1 MKLNIVF
8 ENENF
13 IAIAKPSGMLSV
25 PDRKQ
30 SEPSLKDFLKQKYG
44 EIFTVHRLDKH
55 TSGLILFAKNS
66 ETHKQLSQ
74 LFQDRAIEKVY
85 VGIVHGTLRPASGT
99 VNVPIMEHP
108 AKDGRM
114 LAHSKGKL
122 SVTDY
127 ETIEIFKNYSLVRFQ
142 IHTGRTHQIRIHAQ
156 YLGQS
161 IVGDELYGDGR
172 GIYLS
177 AIKKK
182 YNLSKDQWEER
193 PIMGRLALHS
203 SKMQFELL
211 GEQFVLEAP
220 LSKDFTATLEQLR
233 KNN

>member
-8 ENENF
+8 ENEDF
-13 IAIAKPSGMLSV
+13 VAISKPSGTLSV

-44 EIFTVHRLDKH
+44 EIFTVHRLDKF

-66 ETHKQLSQ
+66 GTHKQLSQ
-74 LFQDRAIEKVY
+74 LFEDRAIEKFY
-85 VGIVHGTLRPASGT
+85 IGIVNGVLRPSSGT
-99 VNVPIMEHP
+99 VNTPIMEHP

-114 LAHSKGKL
+114 LAHSKGKP

-127 ETIEIFKNYSLVRFQ
+127 ETIEAFKNYSLVQFQ

-156 YLGQS
+156 YLGQP
-161 IVGDELYGDGR
+161 IVCDELYGDGR

-182 YNLSKDQWEER
+182 YNLSKNQWEER

-203 SKMQFELL
+203 YNMRFTLN
-211 GEQFVLEAP
+211 GETYSLEAP
-220 LSKDFTATLEQLR
+220 LPKDFSATLEQLR

>member
-8 ENENF
+8 ENEDF
-13 IAIAKPSGMLSV
+13 VAISKPSGMLSV

-44 EIFTVHRLDKH
+44 GIFTVHRLDKF

-74 LFQDRAIEKVY
+74 LFESRAIEKFY
-85 VGIVHGTLRPASGT
+85 VGIVNGALRPSSGT
-99 VNVPIMEHP
+99 VNTPIMEHP

-114 LAHSKGKL
+114 LAHSKGKP
-122 SVTDY
+122 SETDY
-127 ETIEIFKNYSLVRFQ
+127 ETIEIFKNYSLVQFQ
-142 IHTGRTHQIRIHAQ
+142 IHTGRTHQIRIHTQ

-161 IVGDELYGDGR
+161 IVCDELYGDGR

-182 YNLSKDQWEER
+182 YNLSKNQWEER

-203 SKMQFELL
+203 HRMTFALN
-211 GEQFVLEAP
+211 GETYSLEAALP
-220 LSKDFTATLEQLR
+220 KDFTATLEQLR